1 MYGSERKRRA
11 TIGLALFRGAIG
23 VLLVALPW
31 LIGNGLDGYGKTEV
45 ACGVAVV
52 AVAALMHRALWL
64 RWVQALLAVLV
75 FFLPFAF
82 GEDVVSDH
90 QIYCAVLAGKLLLL
104 TAIVSPR
111 LFASDETTASDSE
124 RSSASNTSSVSTPSK

>member
-11 TIGLALFRGAIG
+11 TIGLALFRGTIG

-31 LIGNGLDGYGKTEV
+31 LIGNGLDGYGKTQL

-52 AVAALMHRALWL
+52 AVAALIHRALWL
-64 RWVQALLAVLV
+64 RWVQASLALLV

-82 GEDVVSDH
+82 GDDVSDH

-111 LFASDETTASDSE
+111 LFASDETTASDSDK
-124 RSSASNTSSVSTPSK
+124 SSASNTSSVSTPSK